1 MSAVISAVLSVLV
14 SLAAIPLS
22 GEAAPPPDTHCVV
35 FVVDQKP
42 DGKLI
47 VSEPECFADEAAA
60 EARATEGHESWAESF
75 SEVSSFVL
83 GKHFDGFNG
92 SGSSISVVGSSCTGG
107 YWNTGSTW
115 ANRISS
121 SYNGCYR
128 LKHWELPNKSGAS
141 ENTYGVGKTNNLGS
155 LNNRVQ
161 SVSYHSS

>member
-1 MSAVISAVLSVLV
+1 M
-14 SLAAIPLS
+14 
-22 GEAAPPPDTHCVV
+22 V
-35 FVVDQKP
+35 FVVDQNP
-42 DGKLI
+42 DGELI
-47 VSEPECFADEAAA
+47 VSELECFTDEATADA
-60 EARATEGHESWAESF
+60 IALEGHDSWSTSLSA
-75 SEVSSFVL
+75 VSSFVL

-128 LKHWELPNKSGAS
+128 LRHWELPNKNGAS
-141 ENTYGVGKTNNLGS
+141 ENTYGVGTTNNLGS

>member
-1 MSAVISAVLSVLV
+1 
-14 SLAAIPLS
+14 
-22 GEAAPPPDTHCVV
+22 VV

-42 DGKLI
+42 DGELI
-47 VSEPECFADEAAA
+47 VSRPECFADEA
-60 EARATEGHESWAESF
+60 EADVRALEGDDSWSESLSA
-75 SEVSSFVL
+75 VSSFVL

-107 YWNTGSTW
+107 HWNTGSAW

-128 LKHWELPNKSGAS
+128 LRHWELPNKNGAS
-141 ENTYGVGKTNNLGS
+141 ENTYGVGTTNNLGP
-155 LNNRVQ
+155 LNNLVQ

>member
-1 MSAVISAVLSVLV
+1 MLAISAVLSVV
-14 SLAAIPLS
+14 VALAAIPLS
-22 GEAAPPPDTHCVV
+22 GEAAWHPETHCVV
-35 FVVDQKP
+35 FVVDQKD
-42 DGKLI
+42 DGELI

-60 EARATEGHESWAESF
+60 DVRALEGRESSSALS
-75 SEVSSFVL
+75 SAVSSFVL

-107 YWNTGSTW
+107 YWNTGSAW

-128 LKHWELPNKSGAS
+128 LKHWELPNKTGAS
-141 ENTYGVGKTNNLGS
+141 ENTYGVGTTNNLGS

>member
-14 SLAAIPLS
+14 VLAAIPPS
-22 GEAAPPPDTHCVV
+22 GEAAPPPETHCVV
-35 FVVDQKP
+35 FVVDQRP
-42 DGKLI
+42 DGELI

-60 EARATEGHESWAESF
+60 DAKAAEGHESRAESVRA
-75 SEVSSFVL
+75 VSSFVL

-107 YWNTGSTW
+107 YWNTPSAW

-128 LKHWELPNKSGAS
+128 LRHWELPNKNGAS
-141 ENTYGVGKTNNLGS
+141 ENTYGVGTTNNLGS